1 MNTPNDSDALPPTDG
16 SAIRRRFNSVGCPQL
31 PASPTIPEIA
41 QWLDDL
47 ARWEQLQP
55 MGRQMD
61 AREWAATCLQ
71 IAAED
76 LRQNDQAKP

>member
-1 MNTPNDSDALPPTDG
+1 MPDDPNNTAGSDCSSTPC
-16 SAIRRRFNSVGCPQL
+16 SAIRRRFNSVGCPKL
-31 PASPTIPEIA
+31 PEKPTIPEIA

-55 MGRQMD
+55 AGREMD

-71 IAAED
+71 STAED
-76 LRQNDQAKP
+76 LRQNT